1 MGVGRD
7 FCVVLLACSG
17 AWHAVHAAIPVQV
30 LLPLTG
36 DNCELG
42 NQYRA
47 VAELVNAENGW
58 PLRLT
63 YNDTAISAAS
73 PDDDATSSE
82 SGSESGFLAN
92 DAISANQRGLGGDG
106 DGAAHVVLGPVTGAA
121 VQLAQVAARHFRVPL
136 VAVDSASPRGTSLAY
151 TTRTSASAPNYGA
164 ALVGLIHHYRWK
176 QFALLRTA
184 DAHGAAFAEAAM
196 GTVASLAGAG
206 RATGGV
212 GVALHELFTPSSVD
226 PALFALEA
234 DAALTRIARSG
245 ARVIL
250 LSAHPSD
257 AAALLRRA
265 SSAAHGMVGKGWV
278 WLGDEWASDYTFHD
292 TLTHDASS
300 GPAAAAAANGAAIDG
315 DAASGKG
322 AEGAQLRF
330 AMEGLVGAVSGRDP
344 PAFDDLQARLS
355 AAGTGPN
362 ATLPP
367 APYNCSAFD
376 AATARWDAPLLP
388 FVHDA
393 VWLLATHV
401 ASCPAARLVGDGG
414 GTAADADAARANI
427 YSLLRNSSDPA
438 SPVAGCVGGALRSK
452 LTGPYVTDRAT
463 GQRVGTRL
471 DFVNLQRGRVGG
483 GGGRGGFVLVGTF
496 VSQSN
501 ALADLLDPSP
511 AAAAAARGLL
521 SPPRNGAVVWP
532 GSSTEVPSAVGP
544 TELDYQA
551 QYFLLVFVGLCTAFI
566 WEALLHKHHVMWV
579 PGSGAVILSGVLY
592 GALLKVLGSR
602 EMIEGAEF
610 KENIFALVLLPIII
624 FASGYALNA
633 SFFLNQLGSILMY
646 GLVGTCITTFFGGF
660 VLFYWGNAALR
671 VHDMSIEECLAF
683 SACINSVD
691 PVATLATF
699 GALKVDPKLHALVY
713 GESVFTDAMVIVL
726 YRTFT
731 SFFFQPVTEEA
742 VDAAVLK
749 FFWIAGGAFL
759 FGLIISVLAALTLKH
774 FPLFGSP
781 VVESLCVLAFSYF
794 AFLSAESFH
803 LSGIVASL
811 TAGIAMRHLAE
822 PNLSPA
828 AKTATFNL
836 LAQLSQLADT
846 LIFFFVGENI
856 VLYAEDFDWQFILIC
871 LMVILVGRALNIFN
885 CSFLLNRT
893 GRRNN
898 PVPWGYQVVMW
909 HSGLRGA
916 MAYALTIAFPSHN
929 RGMLVNSC
937 SMIILFTVFVL
948 GGSTN
953 AMLDLYNIEKGVDL
967 TVQKD
972 EDVEAETRARS
983 GCKAR
988 FLDFVRHSKR
998 FLLRPGVRPRSTA
1011 LTEQERRESGLL
1023 GPIGAVDGGGGG
1035 ERDGESYYEGRPP
1048 SRYEAWPT
1056 NSFTAATLVDPSD
1069 AAREARRDRRPK
1081 SHTGTFLSH
1090 DEAASSFGRGSGGS
1104 GGGRPSQQ
1112 EGDTVGSSER
1122 EAWPSE
1128 SFEERGTPEE
1138 VSDQQYRLVQD
1149 GERSDV

>member
-1 MGVGRD
+1 M
-7 FCVVLLACSG
+7 
-17 AWHAVHAAIPVQV
+17 Q
-30 LLPLTG
+30 
-36 DNCELG
+36 
-42 NQYRA
+42 
-47 VAELVNAENGW
+47 
-58 PLRLT
+58 
-63 YNDTAISAAS
+63 
-73 PDDDATSSE
+73 
-82 SGSESGFLAN
+82 
-92 DAISANQRGLGGDG
+92 
-106 DGAAHVVLGPVTGAA
+106 
-121 VQLAQVAARHFRVPL
+121 
-136 VAVDSASPRGTSLAY
+136 
-151 TTRTSASAPNYGA
+151 
-164 ALVGLIHHYRWK
+164 
-176 QFALLRTA
+176 
-184 DAHGAAFAEAAM
+184 
-196 GTVASLAGAG
+196 
-206 RATGGV
+206 
-212 GVALHELFTPSSVD
+212 
-226 PALFALEA
+226 
-234 DAALTRIARSG
+234 
-245 ARVIL
+245 
-250 LSAHPSD
+250 
-257 AAALLRRA
+257 
-265 SSAAHGMVGKGWV
+265 
-278 WLGDEWASDYTFHD
+278 
-292 TLTHDASS
+292 
-300 GPAAAAAANGAAIDG
+300 
-315 DAASGKG
+315 
-322 AEGAQLRF
+322 
-330 AMEGLVGAVSGRDP
+330 
-344 PAFDDLQARLS
+344 
-355 AAGTGPN
+355 
-362 ATLPP
+362 
-367 APYNCSAFD
+367 
-376 AATARWDAPLLP
+376 
-388 FVHDA
+388 
-393 VWLLATHV
+393 
-401 ASCPAARLVGDGG
+401 
-414 GTAADADAARANI
+414 
-427 YSLLRNSSDPA
+427 
-438 SPVAGCVGGALRSK
+438 
-452 LTGPYVTDRAT
+452 
-463 GQRVGTRL
+463 
-471 DFVNLQRGRVGG
+471 
-483 GGGRGGFVLVGTF
+483 
-496 VSQSN
+496 
-501 ALADLLDPSP
+501 
-511 AAAAAARGLL
+511 
-521 SPPRNGAVVWP
+521 
-532 GSSTEVPSAVGP
+532 
-544 TELDYQA
+544 
-551 QYFLLVFVGLCTAFI
+551 
-566 WEALLHKHHVMWV
+566 
-579 PGSGAVILSGVLY
+579 
-592 GALLKVLGSR
+592 
-602 EMIEGAEF
+602 GAEF

-660 VLFYWGNAALR
+660 VLYYWGNTALR

-742 VDAAVLK
+742 VDAAVLN

-759 FGLIISVLAALTLKH
+759 FGLVISVLAALTLKH

-885 CSFLLNRT
+885 CSYLLNRT

-988 FLDFVRHSKR
+988 FLDFVRRSKR

-1023 GPIGAVDGGGGG
+1023 GPVGAVDGGGGGGGG

-1081 SHTGTFLSH
+1081 SHTGTFLSQR
-1090 DEAASSFGRGSGGS
+1090 DSGGS

-1128 SFEERGTPEE
+1128 SFEERGTPPPEGAP
-1138 VSDQQYRLVQD
+1138 DQQYRLVQD
-1149 GERSDV
+1149 GERSNV